1 MAERQCEKC
10 GEMVDSARA
19 FCPSCGGPLVEEEK
33 REQQSN
39 YEKMDKTVQMGN
51 TMYGQMLSD
60 MGLNISK
67 PQPEKR
73 VETIA
78 PIGGSPKQERQ
89 SPAAPRQETLK
100 PAAASSSAQTAAA
113 KPTVQPPA
121 PISKRKSYIVWALI
135 AGGLLVI
142 GLLAVIIIGVILYF
156 YLPRLR

>member
-19 FCPSCGGPLVEEEK
+19 FCPSCGNPFVAEEQ

-39 YEKMDKTVQMGN
+39 YERMDNTVQMGK

-67 PQPEKR
+67 PQTEKR

-78 PIGGSPKQERQ
+78 PIA
-89 SPAAPRQETLK
+89 PAAPRREAPGPEVPRQETIK
-100 PAAASSSAQTAAA
+100 PAAAGASVQANQQTAAS
-113 KPTVQPPA
+113 PP
-121 PISKRKSYIVWALI
+121 PVSKRKSYLIWGLI
-135 AGGLLVI
+135 AGGLLLIAIAAVVVI
-142 GLLAVIIIGVILYF
+142 AIVFYF
-156 YLPRLR
+156 YLPRVR